1 MGGRAGSGA
10 RGGGGGANLQAL
22 YEATGGDTRALMEA
36 AGYMG
41 LPKVV
46 DKLDK
51 SKAWEGV
58 ELHRGMTSEQFA
70 EQLKS
75 GKMYVGNTT
84 ANAYGEGIYSY
95 AGGEAKGKAAG
106 YGSARVVM
114 TLSKS
119 AKVANYEKLA
129 GELSA
134 KGVSKSQISKKISAY
149 AISKGYHAIHV
160 SNGHLHRPDSGK
172 GGLFGTAS
180 DVVVVLDRRK
190 LNIQK

>member
-1 MGGRAGSGA
+1 MGGRAGGGA
-10 RGGGGGANLQAL
+10 RGGGGAANLQAL
-22 YEATGGDTRALMEA
+22 YQATGGDARALMEA
-36 AGYMG
+36 AGYTG

-46 DKLDK
+46 NKLDK

-58 ELHRGMTSEQFA
+58 ELERGMESAEFA
-70 EQLKS
+70 QALKT
-75 GKMYVGNTT
+75 GKMHVGSTT
-84 ANAYGEGIYSY
+84 ANAYGEGIYSW
-95 AGGEAKGKAAG
+95 AGGEAKNKADGYGKAG
-106 YGSARVVM
+106 RVTM

-129 GELSA
+129 GELKA
-134 KGVSKSQISKKISAY
+134 QGVKDVSKKISAY

-172 GGLFGTAS
+172 KGLFGGAAA

-190 LNIQK
+190 LNILK